1 MCFLLPNSESV
12 WFHFVVIINQLLGLS
27 YTIRHKS
34 SWRCLLLVHSACADH
49 CSTIPIPVRTHQR
62 TADFTTT
69 ASGVNDR
76 QVYVITGEIKLLS
89 DVLNRQDCFFQRAIT
104 YERFALFSFV
114 FEVARAPTC
123 DKCVPIC
130 RLVRLVTRAR
140 SFHIMSECRSSR
152 DDGDQEV

>member
-69 ASGVNDR
+69 TSGVNDR

-89 DVLNRQDCFFQRAIT
+89 DVLNRQDCFFSTCHNIRAVCIIFLRVRSGT
-104 YERFALFSFV
+104 CTDVRQVRSNLSLS
-114 FEVARAPTC
+114 APCHSRTF
-123 DKCVPIC
+123 ISHN
-130 RLVRLVTRAR
+130 VRMPQLA
-140 SFHIMSECRSSR
+140 
-152 DDGDQEV
+152 